1 MRSPRGPRWEVWE
14 LEVLMCIGMGAGGAA
29 RREGAA
35 PLGAGRAG
43 EGEGVRRRAEPRGA
57 RALERPGR
65 RPAGPA
71 GPSQSGNGRRGAG
84 TSQDMRAVL
93 GGRGE
98 RGERVAVVT
107 APRRDTV

>member
-14 LEVLMCIGMGAGGAA
+14 LEVLMCIGMGAGGTA

-35 PLGAGRAG
+35 PLGAGRRAG

-57 RALERPGR
+57 RAGERASGS
-65 RPAGPA
+65 GP
-71 GPSQSGNGRRGAG
+71 PSQSVNGRRGVE

-98 RGERVAVVT
+98 RGERVAAVT
-107 APRRDTV
+107 APRCDTV